1 MLLEGER
8 GGDRLRAAMETFLP
22 EFRIRPAVRADA
34 AAVAALGNKLNLQHG
49 LPENFTEASV
59 LRDGFDGPLCFSLLV
74 AEEQGRSGGRAGD
87 GIGGYALYHPQYN
100 SDLPG
105 WGLWLVD
112 LFVEPE
118 LRGRGLGRRLLAAVA
133 AEAVVSGFLSLWW
146 GVTSAN
152 RNALDFYAALGARDE
167 DARILELVGP
177 ALAKLA
183 GQTDPSA

>member
-1 MLLEGER
+1 MPLEGER
-8 GGDRLRAAMETFLP
+8 GGDRLRAAMETSSP

-34 AAVAALGNKLNLQHG
+34 AAVAVLGNQLTLQHG
-49 LPENFTEASV
+49 LLETFTEAGV
-59 LRDGFDGPLCFSLLV
+59 LRDGFDGPLKFSLLV
-74 AEEQGRSGGRAGD
+74 AEAAGRSEGRVV
-87 GIGGYALYHPQYN
+87 GYALYHPHYN

-133 AEAVVSGFLSLWW
+133 AEAVASGFVSLWW

-152 RNALDFYAALGARDE
+152 RSARDFYAALGARDE
-167 DARILELVGP
+167 DARILELDGP
-177 ALAKLA
+177 ALARLA
-183 GQTDPSA
+183 GQADPSA